1 MFKFLLFLGLA
12 TGWMALAI
20 LEAFLYRY
28 NALKDM
34 GWYREDH

>member
-1 MFKFLLFLGLA
+1 MIKFLLFLGIA
-12 TGWMALAI
+12 VVWISLAI

-34 GWYREDH
+34 GWYREDQ